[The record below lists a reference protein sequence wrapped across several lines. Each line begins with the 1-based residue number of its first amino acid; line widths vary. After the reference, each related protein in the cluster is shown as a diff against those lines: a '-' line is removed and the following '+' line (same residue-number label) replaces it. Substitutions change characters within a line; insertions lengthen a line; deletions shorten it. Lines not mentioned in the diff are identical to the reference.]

1 MLCIYAAE
9 RSLILVD
16 GSPVGEADAKSPAA
30 FPLPPDC
37 AHYLTALP
45 LQGALPPVTRR
56 AAFAGG
62 ELASLSGEAAVY
74 AWEDCTELVLPA
86 PPKPFVPQPSALLC
100 DAAFGPFH
108 AVLFYECGAFLALD
122 EDERTLLSLPLGEE
136 RAGEL
141 YVMGNALAAFAGP
154 RCVLVSQD
162 GPRVLLELSGG
173 SFAAAGETLV
183 HTQELSTVRRHRQ
196 TDSYAPDGSLIAHV
210 LEPSFA
216 PQSGSEAFL
225 ALLEALQLG
234 AQNEAAALLSGEL
247 SGLTDAQLKDFFGPY
262 QSVRP
267 HPFRPDVAGA
277 VPPGERRVRAFSFA
291 ASDASGAWQV
301 TNAQEL

>member
-1 MLCIYAAE
+1 MV
-9 RSLILVD
+9 RSM
-16 GSPVGEADAKSPAA
+16 GASSSSPLSSRRG
-30 FPLPPDC
+30 
-37 AHYLTALP
+37 TA
-45 LQGALPPVTRR
+45 V
-56 AAFAGG
+56 
-62 ELASLSGEAAVY
+62 AVMM
-74 AWEDCTELVLPA
+74 
-86 PPKPFVPQPSALLC
+86 SALR
-100 DAAFGPFH
+100 
-108 AVLFYECGAFLALD
+108 AV
-122 EDERTLLSLPLGEE
+122 
-136 RAGEL
+136 
-141 YVMGNALAAFAGP
+141 
-154 RCVLVSQD
+154 
-162 GPRVLLELSGG
+162 
-173 SFAAAGETLV
+173 
-183 HTQELSTVRRHRQ
+183 
-196 TDSYAPDGSLIAHV
+196 
-210 LEPSFA
+210 